1 MNNIF
6 QKQNLI
12 FILKGEIVL
21 KKNSLKRIVS
31 VLLAVMM
38 VLSLMVQVTAVEPAT
53 VVGGVDKV
61 YWGEQIG
68 YGKKLVET
76 DASTYYD
83 YDEATDTYT
92 RKDYLVSNNSNSW
105 FMPFIM
111 AGNYRDFKLEFDMTF
126 GTGLAQQ
133 WFSILAGSEKS
144 TFGWENGSG
153 AELIRIGTATT
164 FTTENPTVSGQDVFK
179 LHTQSMN
186 ADNTQH
192 HGNWK
197 GKYPSEWDGTKAFH
211 VTMTAS
217 GGYYRIVFAV
227 DGTVFHTV
235 TDAFNPLYD
244 GGYIGLAAPNKG
256 MKLANITISDMPTEE
271 YAYTG
276 GINAKKAHTEIS
288 TYFNVEEVTVGE
300 GDSAYTTKKF
310 TRNSNDADGK
320 GWDWTKQV
328 NFGIHDEFQLTFK
341 GKFANNAQQYFN
353 IFFGEKVV
361 GYPNYSTGATRMH
374 FGYAGGKVHA
384 YTQASEGGVWG
395 DVGGGLHLKGYTGYP
410 AIDYTAEHTYTIT
423 VKDGVWT
430 YDVDGVWSQ
439 SRALN
444 AFYDGGYV
452 TIGCNANGSYFYDV
466 KITDYVSDA
475 VEDLVYLRPMN
486 NYVSKLPEAVATYYN
501 VTADESGNKT
511 YTRNGTTTGSGDSNH
526 AFLTV
531 GKGKDFRLDF
541 DYDFA
546 GDAGTLDNY
555 PIYLN
560 IGNSVQNGFR
570 RDWGSLTL
578 GLRASN
584 VGGWIFFGQTQTT
597 TAEDG
602 STTSSIVSKSGW
614 TDGYNTTAYNYR
626 GGSYIRATSAKGHAT
641 VVVADGLLTVYRYI
655 DGVESSVS
663 YQLSDLYN
671 TGFVQLGI
679 NRAGTSVSNIEFELL
694 DDVAAPFTAYYTD
707 SLGEYQSSNVSGSE
721 DLTPKAL
728 GEDWSWDGN
737 TLSYKLAPS
746 NAAFKY
752 KMSVAYLNTQKY
764 TDFELSFDFRGSRE
778 TWNPIFVGFGAEMGK
793 SWMTDNCIKAER
805 TYEPDDGN
813 QFLYL
818 RPNGQV
824 SYGPSSSYLAG
835 KTSADQA
842 GSWYYDAGTLG
853 LAGVLYDEAVEY
865 YAYHNCVIRV
875 ENGKAAVYIDGKVQ
889 GVMSLIGNYDGGY
902 IYFASNR
909 YGASYRNIKV
919 TDLTDETASY
929 DIDGFTAYHS
939 DMISNDS
946 TLDAGMTQVKASENW
961 SYNPTTKTVSRN
973 ISANNAES
981 DSPATKSNWAQL
993 FYNTKLEN
1001 FEMEVDITDGADMWK
1016 RMYIGV
1022 GAKNIGEHFM
1032 GNDGGFALHGYPD
1045 GVSYKNA
1052 TDIITETEDGNYY
1065 NQDGQLV
1072 NKDGVYINA
1081 DGKAISYFGFNL
1093 AGRFWNNEGY
1103 KYEWRPAQDNTNT
1116 YSRTYHVRLVVQ
1128 DRLLS
1133 IYVNGSETPATCWT
1147 MPIWYEENEGGY
1159 ISFGTTSSCASFAN
1173 FTVNGVDAFE
1183 ITENENL
1190 NGKTALFV
1198 GDSISN
1204 GHTDI
1209 AMMYAWGGRIGR
1221 KYGMTWI
1228 NESHSGSNLAEKGD
1242 GSGQTIAEQIVAH
1255 GNRDIDYVII
1265 EGGVNDAMNK
1275 LPVGQISA
1283 SYNKED
1289 FDLYTFAG
1297 SLEYAFAYAT
1307 ETWGDNPEFRIG
1319 YLVTFQNRWTTKE
1332 GTAAHYSVARAI
1344 CQKWNVPCLDLNG
1357 DSVASALDI
1366 ENKTYIPD
1374 GIHPNAAGYEILTET
1389 YIEPWMANLAAWGG
1403 LENNLRGNVD
1413 GDEVVGAG
1421 DLAYLKQALLTN
1433 AYDGFDF
1440 GDVDIIGEL
1449 RYITPDLNGDT
1460 VIDILDLIRLKK
1472 IIAELA

>member
-1 MNNIF
+1 M
-6 QKQNLI
+6 KKNL
-12 FILKGEIVL
+12 L
-21 KKNSLKRIVS
+21 KKIVS

-38 VLSLMVQVTAVEPAT
+38 VLSLMIQVTAVDPAT

-68 YGKKLVET
+68 YGKKLVEADT
-76 DASTYYD
+76 STYYD
-83 YDEATDTYT
+83 YDEATDTYL
-92 RKDYLVSNNSNSW
+92 RKDYLVSNNSNAW

-133 WFSILAGSEKS
+133 WFSILVGSEKS

-227 DGTVFHTV
+227 DGAVFHTV

-276 GINAKKAHTEIS
+276 AINAKKSHVEVS

-300 GDSAYTTKKF
+300 GDSAYITKKF

-328 NFGIHDEFQLTFK
+328 NFGWHDEFQLTFK
-341 GKFANNAQQYFN
+341 GKVANNAQQYFN
-353 IFFGEKVV
+353 IFFGEKVA
-361 GYPNYSTGATRMH
+361 GYPDYSTGAAMMH
-374 FGYAGGKVHA
+374 FGYNGGKVHA
-384 YTQASEGGVWG
+384 YTQAYEGGVWG

-410 AIDYTAEHTYTIT
+410 AMDYTAEHTFTIT

-430 YDVDGVWSQ
+430 YDVDGIWSQ
-439 SRALN
+439 SRAVNSL
-444 AFYDGGYV
+444 YDGGYV
-452 TIGCNANGSYFYDV
+452 TLGCNANGSYFYDV
-466 KITDYVSDA
+466 KITDYADSALIDTLYKRNSDGYVTGFPVS
-475 VEDLVYLRPMN
+475 VG
-486 NYVSKLPEAVATYYN
+486 TYYT
-501 VTADESGNKT
+501 VTESTDGGKT
-511 YTRNGTTTGSGDSNH
+511 YTRNSTSNASGVYDN
-526 AFLTV
+526 AFINV
-531 GKGKDFRLDF
+531 GKAEEFCLEF
-541 DYDFA
+541 DYDVSA
-546 GDAGTLDNY
+546 AAAAKGSVAALDNY
-555 PIYLN
+555 PITLG
-560 IGNSVQNGFR
+560 IGNILHTGYR
-570 RDWGSLTL
+570 GETGSLL
-578 GLRASN
+578 LQLRPSN
-584 VGGWIFFGQTQTT
+584 VGGYIRFMQTVDGTKTT
-597 TAEDG
+597 
-602 STTSSIVSKSGW
+602 KSGW
-614 TDGYNTTAYNYR
+614 TDTYSTGYNYR
-626 GGSYIRATSAKGHAT
+626 GGTYIRNSAATTGH
-641 VVVADGLLTVYRYI
+641 VKVVAVDGLLTVYRYF
-655 DGVESSVS
+655 DGVESSMS
-663 YQLSDLYN
+663 YQLSDLY
-671 TGFVQLGI
+671 GCGYVQLGL
-679 NRAGTSVSNIEFELL
+679 NLAGMAISNIEFELL
-694 DDVAAPFTAYYTD
+694 DDLTAPFTAYYTD
-707 SLGEYQSSNVSGSE
+707 SLGTYQEASTTSVA
-721 DLTPKAL
+721 DLTEKAL
-728 GEDWSWDGN
+728 DEDWSWDGN

-746 NAAFKY
+746 NAAFK
-752 KMSVAYLNTQKY
+752 KNMSVAYLNTQKY

-793 SWMTDNCIKAER
+793 SWMTDNCIKADR

-929 DIDGFTAYHS
+929 DINGFTAYHS
-939 DMISNDS
+939 DMISNDDA
-946 TLDAGMTQVKASENW
+946 LDAGMTQVKASENW

-973 ISANNAES
+973 ISANNAEK

-993 FYNTKLEN
+993 FYNEKLEN
-1001 FEMEVDITDGADMWK
+1001 FEMEVDITDGADAWQ

-1032 GNDGGFALHGYPD
+1032 GNDGGFALHGYPG

-1052 TDIITETEDGNYY
+1052 TDIITETEDGIYY

-1072 NKDGVYINA
+1072 NEDGVYINA

-1103 KYEWRPAQDNTNT
+1103 KYEWRSAQDNTNT

-1133 IYVNGSETPATCWT
+1133 VYVNGSEIPATCWT

-1173 FTVNGVDAFE
+1173 FTVNGVDPFE

-1228 NESHSGSNLAEKGD
+1228 NESHSGSNLAERGD
-1242 GSGQTIAEQIVAH
+1242 GSGQTIAEQIMYH
-1255 GNRDIDYVII
+1255 GDRDIDYVII

-1275 LPVGQISA
+1275 LPAGQISA
-1283 SYNKED
+1283 SYNKDD
-1289 FDLYTFAG
+1289 FDRYTFAG
-1297 SLEYAFAYAT
+1297 ALEYAFAYAT
-1307 ETWGDNPEFRIG
+1307 ETWGNNPDFRIG
-1319 YLVTFQNRWTTKE
+1319 YLVTFQNRWITKE
-1332 GTAAHYSVARAI
+1332 GTAEHYSVARAI
-1344 CQKWNVPCLDLNG
+1344 CQKWNVPYLDLNG
-1357 DSVASALDI
+1357 DAVASALDI

-1374 GIHPNAAGYEILTET
+1374 GIHPNEAGYEVLTET
-1389 YIEPWMANLAAWGG
+1389 YIAPWMESLEAWGG

-1421 DLAYLKQALLTN
+1421 DLAYLKQALLMGEF
-1433 AYDGFDF
+1433 DGLVLD
-1440 GDVDIIGEL
+1440 DVDIIGEL

-1460 VIDILDLIRLKK
+1460 VINILDMIRLKK
-1472 IIAELA
+1472 IIAGLA